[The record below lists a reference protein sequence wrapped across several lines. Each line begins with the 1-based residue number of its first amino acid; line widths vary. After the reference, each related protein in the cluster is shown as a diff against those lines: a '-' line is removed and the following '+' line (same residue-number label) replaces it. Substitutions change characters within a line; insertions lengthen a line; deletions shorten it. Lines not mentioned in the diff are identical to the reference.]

1 MMRPFLSAYVI
12 FYVLRVRRYAT
23 LFAVLSV
30 GLTTLYVFLLPTLP
44 FGAFVLQAVRFLTPI
59 QGAFALVFG
68 VLLALLIT
76 LNVYLHSL
84 GGGSLGAAPAGSILA
99 SLVNALC
106 CTPIVPTVLG
116 LIGGF
121 SPFVYG
127 LSPRVEYF
135 FEEYYWLFYILS
147 VAILLY
153 AVVRATGSVA
163 CCVPTAQVRG
173 ERDAN

>member
-1 MMRPFLSAYVI
+1 
-12 FYVLRVRRYAT
+12 
-23 LFAVLSV
+23 
-30 GLTTLYVFLLPTLP
+30 
-44 FGAFVLQAVRFLTPI
+44 
-59 QGAFALVFG
+59 
-68 VLLALLIT
+68 
-76 LNVYLHSL
+76 
-84 GGGSLGAAPAGSILA
+84 
-99 SLVNALC
+99 
-106 CTPIVPTVLG
+106 VPTVLG

-121 SPFVYG
+121 SPFVYS